1 MEEESISSVS
11 AINVSVLK
19 KTASQHFSQ
28 PFVDAISAI
37 NDSAELRSA
46 NLKALLLEELDDHRQ
61 SINENTSEISS
72 NYEFLAEL
80 DRKLELLSKRV
91 EELSALVENKPATA
105 EKATPEV
112 IVTPLTKRE
121 KEVFRALYQICEETG
136 SYASYKDLSAK
147 LGLSEQLVSSYIANF
162 IAKGIQI
169 KKRYFGNIVRIGIEP
184 AFKQLQ
190 SKRNIVGLNA
200 HLSNWF

>member
-1 MEEESISSVS
+1 LEEESISSVS
-11 AINVSVLK
+11 TVNVSVLR
-19 KTASQHFSQ
+19 KTSSQ

-37 NDSAELRSA
+37 NDSAELSSA
-46 NLKALLLEELDDHRQ
+46 NLKALLLDELDDHRQ

-80 DRKLELLSKRV
+80 DRKLEALAKRV

-105 EKATPEV
+105 EKAAPEV

-121 KEVFRALYQICEETG
+121 KEVFKALYQICEETG
-136 SYASYKDLSAK
+136 SYASYKELSAK

-190 SKRNIVGLNA
+190 SRKNIVGLNA
-200 HLSNWF
+200 PLSNWF

>member
-1 MEEESISSVS
+1 LEEESISSVS
-11 AINVSVLK
+11 AVNVSVLK
-19 KTASQHFSQ
+19 RTTEKALVV

-37 NDSAELRSA
+37 T
-46 NLKALLLEELDDHRQ
+46 EELDDHRQ
-61 SINENTSEISS
+61 SINENTSEIAS

-80 DRKLELLSKRV
+80 DRKLEALAKRV

-105 EKATPEV
+105 EKAAPEV

-162 IAKGIQI
+162 IAKGVQI
-169 KKRYFGNIVRIGIEP
+169 KKRYFGNIVRVGIEP

-190 SKRNIVGLNA
+190 AKRNIVGLNA
-200 HLSNWF
+200 PLSNWF

>member
-1 MEEESISSVS
+1 MEGLEEESISSVS
-11 AINVSVLK
+11 AVNVSVLK
-19 KTASQHFSQ
+19 KTNISPFS
-28 PFVDAISAI
+28 DAISAI
-37 NDSAELRSA
+37 N
-46 NLKALLLEELDDHRQ
+46 EELDDHRQ
-61 SINENTSEISS
+61 SINENTSEIAS

-80 DRKLELLSKRV
+80 DRKFELLAKRV
-91 EELSALVENKPATA
+91 EELSALVQNTPKTA
-105 EKATPEV
+105 EKPAAEV

-136 SYASYKDLSAK
+136 SYATYKDLSAK

-169 KKRYFGNIVRIGIEP
+169 KKRYFGNLVRVGIDA

-190 SKRNIVGLNA
+190 AKKNIVGLNA
-200 HLSNWF
+200 QLSNWF

>member
-11 AINVSVLK
+11 AVNVSVLK
-19 KTASQHFSQ
+19 KTNISPFS
-28 PFVDAISAI
+28 DAISAI
-37 NDSAELRSA
+37 NDSAELSSA
-46 NLKALLLEELDDHRQ
+46 NLKALLLDELDDHRQ

-80 DRKLELLSKRV
+80 DRKFEMLSKRV
-91 EELSALVENKPATA
+91 EEFSALVENRPAIVEKPA
-105 EKATPEV
+105 PEV

-121 KEVFRALYQICEETG
+121 KEVFKALYQICEETG
-136 SYASYKDLSAK
+136 SYATYKDLSAK
-147 LGLSEQLVSSYIANF
+147 IGLSEQLVSSYISNF

-169 KKRYFGNIVRIGIEP
+169 KKRYFGNIVRIGIDS

-190 SKRNIVGLNA
+190 SRKNIVGLNA
-200 HLSNWF
+200 PLSNWF